1 MGFVSL
7 RVGRMHVNSQSARSS
22 ETVRTIYI
30 LKHEDQSSFWRWR
43 GSTADDTPD
52 SGASSNRWRPLSLY
66 AHPGFWDPYSEWMPP
81 QYYFQPHTPGMYTN
95 TVSFTGTAENFIVA
109 NTNEKNLVRPTDYAA
124 RDLDPLSLTPLW
136 YTLLGC
142 SFLSMT
148 GFLAA
153 LFYIL
158 SEDAYPFQNRFRL
171 FTITVPSGSFV
182 RRLCYRFI
190 RGKSSVCGWSL
201 RLPGS
206 SCIPESNVGYDGQHS
221 FSHCN

>member
-1 MGFVSL
+1 
-7 RVGRMHVNSQSARSS
+7 
-22 ETVRTIYI
+22 
-30 LKHEDQSSFWRWR
+30 
-43 GSTADDTPD
+43 
-52 SGASSNRWRPLSLY
+52 
-66 AHPGFWDPYSEWMPP
+66 
-81 QYYFQPHTPGMYTN
+81 MYTN
-95 TVSFTGTAENFIVA
+95 TVPFTGTAENFIVA
-109 NTNEKNLVRPTDYAA
+109 NTNEKNFVRPTDYAA
-124 RDLDPLSLTPLW
+124 RDLDPLFLTPLW

-190 RGKSSVCGWSL
+190 RGKSSVCG
-201 RLPGS
+201 
-206 SCIPESNVGYDGQHS
+206 
-221 FSHCN
+221 